1 MATRSASIPTG
12 AAVDITAALQLENGV
27 GYLISVGPGAKSD
40 DVVTLALG
48 GDPEVVGGHF
58 LIAGDVGRF
67 IKQGPENW
75 FARFYNQQNRSSQL
89 TVTEADC
96 A

>member
-1 MATRSASIPTG
+1 M
-12 AAVDITAALQLENGV
+12 
-27 GYLISVGPGAKSD
+27 LISVGPGAQSD
-40 DVVTLALG
+40 DVVTLALD

-67 IKQGPENW
+67 IKQGPSENW

-89 TVTEADC
+89 TVTEAENC